1 MEILSG
7 GGKVSNP
14 FFLKGSFINKWLTG
28 KGGRRIKFTVHEL
41 AQEKIEAETFEIFSI
56 I

>member
-14 FFLKGSFINKWLTG
+14 FLKGSFINKWLTE
-28 KGGRRIKFTVHEL
+28 KVVEEIKFTVHEL
-41 AQEKIEAETFEIFSI
+41 VQEKIEAETFEIFSI
-56 I
+56 F